1 MSFSREGLGF
11 QRRKKS
17 TRKIGDAPTI
27 GHVPRMHKNARGLRA
42 RLSYAGRIPL
52 ILLALAI
59 FGLGAGLAALVLRFA
74 NDPSK
79 QLRPVVSL
87 AALPPSPHAIPQ
99 VPVPEPQELERVV
112 HAFLAAR
119 TPQDLAPL
127 IRGTTQ
133 RPEDIARKLSL
144 LETIDGKLASVR
156 YMGPIDSRCLQVE
169 GVLVK
174 FDTGRNRLALVAP
187 DKQGEWRVDFDA
199 FDRHVTPDWETILSR
214 NPAESTVRVYV
225 AKDTYYNGRYQDD
238 RQWACFSLAS
248 PDHDSL
254 MFGYVPRG
262 SRQHMAIASAIQ
274 RNLDAA
280 KGSLKRMTVSI
291 LHTGTGDRR
300 QFEITRA
307 LADDWALGD
316 EPLDARVD
324 ASDAASAE

>member
-17 TRKIGDAPTI
+17 SRQFGDAPTI
-27 GHVPRMHKNARGLRA
+27 GHVPRLHKNARGLRA
-42 RLSYAGRIPL
+42 RISFAGRIPRV
-52 ILLALAI
+52 LLALAL
-59 FGLGAGLAALVLRFA
+59 FALGAGLAGLVLRSA

-79 QLRPVVSL
+79 QRRPAV
-87 AALPPSPHAIPQ
+87 ATAPPPAPPTAISQ
-99 VPVPEPQELERVV
+99 VPVPEPQELERITR
-112 HAFLAAR
+112 AFLAAR
-119 TPQDLAPL
+119 TPEDLAPR
-127 IRGTTQ
+127 IRGSSQ
-133 RPEDIARKLSL
+133 RPENIARKLAT
-144 LETIDGKLASVR
+144 LESVDGKLASVR
-156 YMGPIDSRCLQVE
+156 YLGPIDSRCLQVE

-174 FDTGRNRLALVAP
+174 FDTGRNRIALVAP
-187 DKQGEWRVDFDA
+187 DKEGVWRVDFDA

-225 AKDTYYNGRYQDD
+225 SKDTYYNGRFQDD
-238 RQWACFSLAS
+238 RQWACFALAS
-248 PDHDSL
+248 PDHESL

-262 SRQHMAIASAIQ
+262 SRQHLAIASALQ
-274 RNLDAA
+274 RNLQAA
-280 KGSLKRMTVSI
+280 KGNLKRMTLSM

-324 ASDAASAE
+324 ASDAKSAE